1 MASGEAFR
9 ASVSVG
15 SNHADFSGKCLIAA
29 WVDEIG
35 ELKAT
40 ICGDVSP
47 IRAAMMADGSVTAA
61 VKSCEGILG
70 SVPAAKCLIRLAA
83 MNALDDYGNGIAS
96 VTDVAADGAIR
107 GLAEE
112 LGIEVPRGES

>member
-15 SNHADFSGKCLIAA
+15 PNHADFSGKCLIAA
-29 WVDEIG
+29 WIDEIG

-47 IRAAMMADGSVTAA
+47 LRAAMMADGSVTAA

-70 SVPAAKCLIRLAA
+70 SVPDAKGLIRLAA
-83 MNALDDYGNGIAS
+83 MGALDDYGNGIG
-96 VTDVAADGAIR
+96 VTDMIADGAIR
-107 GLAEE
+107 KMAEE